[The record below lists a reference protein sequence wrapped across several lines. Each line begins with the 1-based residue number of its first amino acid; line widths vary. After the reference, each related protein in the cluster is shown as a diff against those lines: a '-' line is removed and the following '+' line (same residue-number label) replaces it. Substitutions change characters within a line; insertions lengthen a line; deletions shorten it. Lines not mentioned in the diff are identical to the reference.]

1 MQASLRETADED
13 YEYKVTVNTK
23 GLLTVK
29 QDGKTLAS
37 QQVVE
42 AGTYSYPT
50 KLTVGNN
57 KFQIQFEP
65 DATQNINPKDTIT
78 QNNTVVRKIYAA
90 VETPLYVS
98 ADGSKSGNGT
108 VENPLDIQTA
118 LTFCQA
124 GQAIYVKACWS
135 R

>member
-1 MQASLRETADED
+1 M
-13 YEYKVTVNTK
+13 TVNTK

-78 QNNTVVRKIYAA
+78 QNNTVVRKHRFMSLLTAA
-90 VETPLYVS
+90 SQVMVQSRIHLIFRQLLHSVRQVRLYM
-98 ADGSKSGNGT
+98 
-108 VENPLDIQTA
+108 
-118 LTFCQA
+118 
-124 GQAIYVKACWS
+124 
-135 R
+135 

>member
-1 MQASLRETADED
+1 M
-13 YEYKVTVNTK
+13 TVNTK

-78 QNNTVVRKIYAA
+78 QNNVFIY
-90 VETPLYVS
+90 
-98 ADGSKSGNGT
+98 
-108 VENPLDIQTA
+108 
-118 LTFCQA
+118 
-124 GQAIYVKACWS
+124 
-135 R
+135 